1 MSKATTTNVRDEGF
15 RAVQFGGA
23 FADDAAFN
31 TYLSELLTE
40 AENWLKAQLGAAI
53 YDAATAPSYGFDCL
67 KRAEL
72 CFVSGRLWKRRAAFL
87 DSQGNT
93 GLQQSAYLERREYLA
108 HAQSAADCAG
118 EWLAKAAKTL
128 GVDIDDF
135 DGVGGFA
142 TGYIETGPFPQS
154 SAEPLNG

>member
-23 FADDAAFN
+23 FADDTAFN

-40 AENWLKAQLGAAI
+40 AENWLKAQLGAAA
-53 YDAATAPSYGFDCL
+53 YDAATSPGYAFDCL

-72 CFVSGRLWKRRAAFL
+72 CFVGSRLWNRRAVFL

-93 GLQQSAYLERREYLA
+93 GLQQSAYLERREYLSQA
-108 HAQSAADCAG
+108 AGGADCA
-118 EWLAKAAKTL
+118 EAWLAKAAKAL